1 MPIDPEGGQT
11 YNETMSGGVALSG
24 SSSVSV
30 VNNSGNTYN
39 ENASGGI
46 ILNGTSDIG
55 YAYSETSLGGTTVS
69 GINDI
74 VVTYEA
80 QISGGLSLSGLLA
93 IDVIYNELLLSTNGC
108 LLSGQSPVD
117 HSLIMRGGAA
127 SDGTAFIEFQ
137 YNHSSSGGARSSGL
151 SQPNILYYV
160 ADPSGGTSLSGLSVV
175 RIIILMQGGIALSG
189 IAFLTLSFNPS
200 GGSIAGGLP
209 DVTSSVNEPPNG
221 ISQGGIKALGVAA
234 NSQERIIAPYFASG
248 QVLINGSASY
258 GIKDITFT
266 ASGGISLEESEPVR
280 ANLKFASDLTFK
292 WRLNSFVIKD
302 TTFLWNLGQLTMY
315 WYRVVGKGTTD
326 PCLPQ
331 DPCCQKFILNVHARS
346 LAELCQKLSKRRYKF
361 PIDFVQKF
369 SRPTDNDVVAAEE
382 ANGINHDCNNL
393 IDIDVCNIPEC
404 ADFCVDQ
411 DIVEHVG
418 FSITLQ
424 VNAFKEHEASGVV
437 TISGFASAAFTKN
450 LPEYQFTSSGNIS
463 ISAEAEAYPNHF
475 RMRGGST
482 LSGSADSACSRWSFT
497 GGVWPFQTTTI
508 FANVTESVSQT
519 SSEQV
524 WALPERIKSDN
535 GLYSSTDISYSKISQ
550 GLVARNFGLNL
561 PSWSNV
567 LQVVITVDR
576 KASSTSIRDYE
587 VYLVL
592 GDEQIS
598 ENLAIT
604 GISWPLIES
613 PRYYAINAGTHGWR
627 NAKFE
632 SLVPP
637 QTIWQVDD
645 LNVEDLNSPE
655 FGVFLKVKNHSN
667 VTAIARVDY
676 INIQVTYEDPN
687 GSIVRVSSDGAR
699 AVGPTYFAESIG
711 GPHLTGQAN
720 VSKKKTYI
728 QRVTAAGARIGGQAP
743 FLEKVVSSG
752 GVSLGGEALAIPYIE
767 QPSGGCVLSATE
779 ALVNPAWY
787 TMAGGLQ
794 VHGAILT
801 NTIYEVEVMGGML
814 SSGQSIVTADQFFYT
829 ASGGIAITGVGR
841 VRTPNRNF
849 ISDGNI
855 LFAQGEAD
863 YVAGDFALD
872 NEHVGFD
879 MTVSNITA
887 TFLTDIELNNLTG
900 VTDTLSKCGCFNL
913 PLTIQLYHNFARDN
927 SFAKFLVRNGL
938 TIRRTLSLNYNE
950 INDSWQNNLH
960 YKGLSFDKNSYETWD
975 VISELNCT
983 DTLGSVLIGRPVWKL
998 AIQFFKKNLT
1008 TGSIYD
1014 SRIILAVL
1022 PDNICRGSI
1031 GELDF
1036 SINYDTESDLATVSP
1051 NATLYQSTVYDNIGL
1066 FRNPSWV
1073 DNPVLQ
1079 IKVSQT
1085 STTRLQPRLDL
1096 TSTVLT

>member
-11 YNETMSGGVALSG
+11 YNETMNGGTVLNGDSLLGYLFNEIVSGGV
-24 SSSVSV
+24 
-30 VNNSGNTYN
+30 
-39 ENASGGI
+39 
-46 ILNGTSDIG
+46 ILNGTAEFG
-55 YAYSETSLGGTTVS
+55 YLYDETVFGGILVGGSLDFTSVFE
-69 GINDI
+69 I
-74 VVTYEA
+74 E
-80 QISGGLSLSGLLA
+80 ISGGISLTGSSI
-93 IDVIYNELLLSTNGC
+93 IDVIYQLEVTANGC
-108 LLSGQSPVD
+108 LLSGQSPSD
-117 HSLIMRGGAA
+117 HSLIMSGGSVVGATA
-127 SDGTAFIEFQ
+127 SIETQYNVLSIGGTALSGQSQPFALYTIID
-137 YNHSSSGGARSSGL
+137 SSGGASASG
-151 SQPNILYYV
+151 I
-160 ADPSGGTSLSGLSVV
+160 SVV
-175 RIIILMQGGIALSG
+175 RVIILMQGGTTVSG
-189 IAFLTLSFNPS
+189 DASLTFAFIPS

-234 NSQERIIAPYFASG
+234 NSQERIIAPYFANG

-437 TISGFASAAFTKN
+437 SISGFASAAFTKN

-587 VYLVL
+587 IYLVL
-592 GDEQIS
+592 GDEQLS

-604 GISWPLIES
+604 GISWPLIET

-711 GPHLTGQAN
+711 GPYLTGQAN
-720 VSKKKTYI
+720 FSKKKRYI

-743 FLEKVVSSG
+743 FLEEVVSSG
-752 GVSLGGEALAIPYIE
+752 GASLGGEALTIPYIE

-814 SSGQSIVTADQFFYT
+814 LSGQSIVTADQFFYT
-829 ASGGIAITGVGR
+829 ASGGIAITGAGR
-841 VRTPNRNF
+841 ARTPNRNF

-983 DTLGSVLIGRPVWKL
+983 DTVGSVLIGRPVWKL

-1036 SINYDTESDLATVSP
+1036 SINYDTESGLATVSP

-1096 TSTVLT
+1096 TSTILT